1 MRVLVQAARDLNIQ
15 LQQSNEETANKLLAL
30 EDYFSE
36 NMTQELADFIKILWK
51 DPGIQ
56 ETFTRSAE
64 FQLND
69 SAAYFFQEIDRLATN
84 DYIPSQQDVIRCRAK
99 TTGIIET
106 EFDIE
111 NVHFRLVDVGGQ
123 RSERKKWMHCFQ
135 DVTAVIFCVAMSEY
149 DLKLY
154 EDDTTNRMME
164 SLKLFKE
171 ICNNKWFVET
181 SMILFLNKKDVFANK
196 IKKVD
201 LNVCFPEYKGGKDY
215 EAASKYVRDSFV
227 AQNTQTTKSIFPHIT
242 CATDT
247 SNVQHVFN
255 AVRET
260 LLQKLI
266 MSSDLI

>member
-1 MRVLVQAARDLNIQ
+1 MRVLVQAAKDLGIH
-15 LQQSNEETANKLLAL
+15 LQPANAEISEKLMVL

-36 NMTQELADFIKILWK
+36 NLTQELADYIKTLWK

-69 SAAYFFQEIDRLATN
+69 SAAYFFQEIDRLATPS
-84 DYIPSQQDVIRCRAK
+84 YIPSEQDVIRCRAK

-154 EDDTTNRMME
+154 EDDSTNRMME

-171 ICNNKWFVET
+171 ICNNKWFVDT
-181 SMILFLNKKDVFANK
+181 SMILFLNKKDIFAIK

-201 LNVCFPEYKGGKDY
+201 LNVCFPEYTGGKDY
-215 EAASKYVRDSFV
+215 DAAAKYVRDQFV
-227 AQNTQTTKSIFPHIT
+227 AQNTQPTKQIFPHIT

-247 SNVQHVFN
+247 SNIQHVFN
-255 AVRET
+255 SVRET
-260 LLQKLI
+260 LLKKWI
-266 MSSDLI
+266 MGSDLL